1 MDIYDLNVL
10 SLDQPHQLQQPNGEA
25 HKKQQQADSR
35 MAIAK
40 KQLQTK
46 NVSIE
51 SQFRRLSF

>member
-10 SLDQPHQLQQPNGEA
+10 FLDQPHQLQQPNGEA
-25 HKKQQQADSR
+25 QKKQQQADSR

-40 KQLQTK
+40 RQLQTK
-46 NVSIE
+46 NVTIE